1 MGATVTPVNPKVR
14 YELMYPK
21 EFTEAVAR
29 CPVAY
34 VPLGLLEWHGEH
46 LPLGTDGLKSHALC
60 VAVAHAVGGGVVLPP
75 FYVGR
80 PGFTSFP
87 GTMTFRHDVVSRM
100 LVGCFEELEKMGFR
114 LIVVLAGHYGRPQQ
128 ETIAEAVAT
137 FSQRSDVKVLALCES
152 EAVEHLGYRGD
163 HGGPWETS
171 MTLAL
176 LPEVVRLEEFR
187 PGKQDIPEY
196 QVTPR
201 PDRYDFELGGFEFTW
216 RQDLRETVT
225 PEDAHRKLEDVVR
238 ELARRVRELLETVDG
253 QQGP

>member
-1 MGATVTPVNPKVR
+1 MKPTDLKVR
-14 YELMYPK
+14 YELMYPN

-60 VAVAHAVGGGVVLPP
+60 VALAHSVGGGVVLPP

-87 GTMTFRHDVVSRM
+87 GTMTYRHEVVSGV

-114 LIVVLAGHYGRPQQ
+114 VIVVLAGHYGRPQQ
-128 ETIAEAVAT
+128 ETIADAVAT
-137 FSQRSDVKVLALCES
+137 FRQGSAVKVLALCET

-176 LPEVVRLEEFR
+176 LPELVRLRAFR
-187 PGKQDIPEY
+187 PGRQEITEY
-196 QVTPR
+196 EVTPR
-201 PDRYDFELGGFEFTW
+201 RDRYDFELGGFEFTW
-216 RQDLRETVT
+216 RRDLRETVT
-225 PEDAHRKLEDVVR
+225 PEDARRKLDDVVG
-238 ELARRVRELLETVDG
+238 ELTARVRALLGAEAGDDS
-253 QQGP
+253 

>member
-1 MGATVTPVNPKVR
+1 MASADLEVR
-14 YELMYPK
+14 YELMYPN

-60 VAVAHAVGGGVVLPP
+60 VAVARSLGGGVVLPP

-87 GTMTFRHDVVSRM
+87 GTMTYRHQVVSGM
-100 LVGCFEELEKMGFR
+100 LVDCLEELEKMGFR
-114 LIVVLAGHYGRPQQ
+114 VIVVLAGHYGRPQQ
-128 ETIAEAVAT
+128 ETLAEAVAT
-137 FSQRSDVKVLALCES
+137 FCQGSVVKVLALCET

-176 LPEVVRLEEFR
+176 LPELVRLRAFR
-187 PGKQDIPEY
+187 PGKQDILEY
-196 QVTPR
+196 EVTPR

-225 PEDAHRKLEDVVR
+225 PEDARRKLDDVVA
-238 ELARRVRELLETVDG
+238 ELTRRVRELLGTEVGDDS
-253 QQGP
+253 

>member
-1 MGATVTPVNPKVR
+1 MATPAWQLR
-14 YELMYPK
+14 YELMYPE
-21 EFTEAVAR
+21 EFLEAVRR

-60 VAVAHAVGGGVVLPP
+60 LAVGREVGGGVVLPP

-87 GTMTFRHDVVSRM
+87 GTMTYRHHVVRDM
-100 LVGCFEELEKMGFR
+100 LIGCFEELEKMGFR
-114 LIVVLAGHYGRPQQ
+114 VALVLAGHYGRPQK
-128 ETIAEAVAT
+128 ETIAEAVAR
-137 FSQRSDVKVLALCES
+137 FSEGSRLKVLALCES

-176 LPEVVRLEEFR
+176 LPKVVRLEAFR
-187 PGKQDIPEY
+187 PGRQDIPEY
-196 QVTPR
+196 RVSPR
-201 PDRYDFELGGFEFTW
+201 PDRYPFEMGGLEFSWTE
-216 RQDLRETVT
+216 DLRETVT
-225 PEDAHRKLEDVVR
+225 FEDARRKLRDVVS
-238 ELARRVRELLETVDG
+238 ELARRVKEALRGLEPEA
-253 QQGP
+253 GPD

>member
-1 MGATVTPVNPKVR
+1 MVPADLTVR

-34 VPLGLLEWHGEH
+34 VPLGLLEWRGEH

-60 VAVAHAVGGGVVLPP
+60 VAVARSVGGGVVLPP

-87 GTMTFRHDVVSRM
+87 GTMTYRHEVVSGM

-114 LIVVLAGHYGRPQQ
+114 VILVLAGHYGHPQQ
-128 ETIAEAVAT
+128 ETIADAVAT
-137 FSQRSDVKVLALCES
+137 FCQASDVTVLALCET

-176 LPEVVRLEEFR
+176 LPDVVRLDAFR
-187 PGKQDIPEY
+187 PGTQDIPEY
-196 QVTPR
+196 EVTPR
-201 PDRYDFELGGFEFTW
+201 PDRYDFELGGFEFSW
-216 RQDLRETVT
+216 RRDLRETVT
-225 PEDAHRKLEDVVR
+225 RDDARRKLEDVVG
-238 ELARRVRELLETVDG
+238 ELTRRVREALGTEGGDDS
-253 QQGP
+253 

>member
-1 MGATVTPVNPKVR
+1 MATSAWKFR
-14 YELMYPK
+14 YELMYPG
-21 EFTEAVAR
+21 EFTEAVSR

-60 VAVAHAVGGGVVLPP
+60 LAVARAVGGGVVLPP

-87 GTMTFRHDVVSRM
+87 GTMTYRHGVVRD
-100 LVGCFEELEKMGFR
+100 LLIGCFEELEKMGFR
-114 LIVVLAGHYGRPQQ
+114 LALVLAGHYGRPQR
-128 ETIAEAVAT
+128 ETIAEAVAQ
-137 FSQRSDVKVLALCES
+137 FSAGSDLTVMALTES

-176 LPEVVRLEEFR
+176 LPEVVRLEAFR
-187 PGKQDIPEY
+187 PGRQDIAEY
-196 QVTPR
+196 RVTPG
-201 PDRYDFELGGFEFTW
+201 PGRYEFEMGGLEFSW
-216 RQDLRETVT
+216 PEDLRQTVT
-225 PEDAHRKLEDVVR
+225 PEDARQKLQEVVC
-238 ELARRVRELLETVDG
+238 ELARRVKEALGGADRKGRD
-253 QQGP
+253 

>member
-1 MGATVTPVNPKVR
+1 VTLKATTYR
-14 YELMYPK
+14 YELMYPT

-34 VPLGLLEWHGEH
+34 VPLGLLEWHGQH
-46 LPLGTDGLKSHALC
+46 LPLGVDGLKSHALC
-60 VAVAHAVGGGVVLPP
+60 LAVARAVGGGVVLPP

-87 GTMTFRHDVVSRM
+87 GTMTYRHQVVRDM

-114 LIVVLAGHYGRPQQ
+114 AIVVLAGHYGRPQQ
-128 ETIAEAVAT
+128 ETIAEAVAG
-137 FSQRSDVKVLALCES
+137 FCGGSDVKVLALCES

-176 LPEVVRLEEFR
+176 LPELVRLQAFR
-187 PGKQDIPEY
+187 PGRQDIAEY
-196 QVTPR
+196 EVAPR
-201 PDRYDFELGGFEFTW
+201 PDRYDFEMGGFEFAW
-216 RQDLRETVT
+216 REDLRQTVS
-225 PEDAHRKLEDVVR
+225 PKDARGKLEDVVS
-238 ELARRVRELLETVDG
+238 ELARRVTELLESAGTG
-253 QQGP
+253 GRR